1 MPVQMYWSPSE
12 IGNLSAGPQ
21 NILKFKVSLR
31 RRDNHEVNLRR
42 SHRSV
47 SKYNQSSPRA
57 CPSSSQV
64 QRTLVLCKERTLRD
78 SFKIAVVTNTRPERS
93 AIKSTCN
100 PKKVLQ
106 LSSEGKARKTRKSR
120 HLQGFACKG
129 CQIEAPSQHV
139 HYSSTVKPALN
150 DHRFKRPPAF
160 SDRFFMHG
168 ESAIQSALC

>member
-1 MPVQMYWSPSE
+1 MPVQMYRSPSE

-21 NILKFKVSLR
+21 NILNFKVSLR

-47 SKYNQSSPRA
+47 SKYNQSSPRV

-93 AIKSTCN
+93 ATKKHMQPPRKCCN
-100 PKKVLQ
+100 WAL
-106 LSSEGKARKTRKSR
+106 KARHEKHGNRVIFKALHAKGAR
-120 HLQGFACKG
+120 LKHLRNT
-129 CQIEAPSQHV
+129 
-139 HYSSTVKPALN
+139 ST
-150 DHRFKRPPAF
+150 
-160 SDRFFMHG
+160 
-168 ESAIQSALC
+168 IQVQ